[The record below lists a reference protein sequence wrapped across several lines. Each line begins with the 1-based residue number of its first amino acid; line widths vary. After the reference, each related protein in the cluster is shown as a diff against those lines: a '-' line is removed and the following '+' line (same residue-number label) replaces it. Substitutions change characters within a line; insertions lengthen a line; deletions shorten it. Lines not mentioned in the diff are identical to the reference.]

1 LNGCAD
7 VRYRSCR
14 ILSHARRVVTT
25 ALLSLE
31 EQVGLV
37 RRVGGGDGRA
47 EEELVRIFR
56 PRVLTMLRAR
66 LRDDDVA
73 RELASD
79 VLMSVLFALR
89 ERRIH
94 EPEKLIAYVHGTAR
108 NLANN
113 YIRTRSRQPLEL
125 ELSPE
130 VAVVDPAEERER
142 AERIDWVREELKRLD
157 PTDRRIL
164 LLTLLES
171 LKPGEIADRLG
182 LSSEVVRARKSRAL
196 KKIVESTRARHETE
210 SRDHQG

>member
-1 LNGCAD
+1 LNGCAH
-7 VRYRSCR
+7 VRYRSR
-14 ILSHARRVVTT
+14 WILSHARRVVTT

-37 RRVGGGDGRA
+37 RRVGGGDGQA

-66 LRDDDVA
+66 LRNDDVA

-89 ERRIH
+89 ERRIQ
-94 EPEKLIAYVHGTAR
+94 EPNKLIAYVHGTAR

-157 PTDRRIL
+157 PTDRKIL
-164 LLTLLES
+164 LFTLLES